1 MNSNNLTTNQLLV
14 ADTSPLLALARVDF
28 LAPLSKLFTQVFV
41 TQSVLAECL
50 VKPDRADAQRVQAA
64 LNTGWLVPV
73 VDPQVR
79 ASLLH
84 LDRGEQTA
92 LECALVEHAT
102 VLIDE
107 RSGRL
112 AAKAHHLKMI
122 GAPGVLLLAKRKGLL
137 PAVKP
142 KLHEL
147 IASGYFLSD
156 ALVAQVLELANE

>member
-1 MNSNNLTTNQLLV
+1 MSLSNLRTNQLLV
-14 ADTSPLLALARVDF
+14 ADTSPLLALARVDV
-28 LAPLSKLFTQVFV
+28 LPVLCGLFDQVCV
-41 TQSVLAECL
+41 TQSVVAECL
-50 VKPDRADAQRVQAA
+50 VKVERLDAQRVQSAITA
-64 LNTGWLVPV
+64 GFLLVVP
-73 VDPQVR
+73 DPQVR
-79 ASLLH
+79 VSLSH

-92 LECALVEHAT
+92 LEYALLEQAT

-107 RSGRL
+107 RLGRL

-142 KLHEL
+142 ILHEL

-156 ALVAQVLELANE
+156 VLVAQILELANE

>member
-28 LAPLSKLFTQVFV
+28 LVPLSELFSQICV

-50 VKPDRADAQRVQAA
+50 AKPERADAQRVQVA
-64 LNTGWLVPV
+64 LNAGWLLAVA
-73 VDPQVR
+73 DPQVR

-92 LECALVEHAT
+92 LEYALVEVAT

-107 RSGRL
+107 RLGRL
-112 AAKAHHLKMI
+112 AAKAHHLRII

-137 PAVKP
+137 PVIKP

-156 ALVAQVLELANE
+156 ALIAQILEVANE

>member
-1 MNSNNLTTNQLLV
+1 MSLSNLRTNQLLV

-28 LAPLSKLFTQVFV
+28 LEPLSQLFTQVCV

-50 VKPDRADAQRVQAA
+50 VKPERADAQRVQAA
-64 LNTGWLVPV
+64 LNAGWLVPV
-73 VDPQVR
+73 IDPQVR

-84 LDRGEQTA
+84 LDHGEQTA
-92 LECALVEHAT
+92 LEYALVEQAT

-107 RSGRL
+107 RLGRL
-112 AAKAHHLKMI
+112 AAKVHHLKMI

-137 PAVKP
+137 PVVKP

-147 IASGYFLSD
+147 IASGYFLSNV
-156 ALVAQVLELANE
+156 LVAQILELANE

>member
-14 ADTSPLLALARVDF
+14 DDTSPLLALARVDF
-28 LAPLSKLFTQVFV
+28 LEQLSQLFTQVCV

-50 VKPDRADAQRVQAA
+50 VKPERAEAQYVQVALDA
-64 LNTGWLVPV
+64 GWLVPV

-79 ASLLH
+79 ASLLD

-92 LECALVEHAT
+92 LEYALLEQAT

-107 RSGRL
+107 RLGRL
-112 AAKAHHLKMI
+112 VAKALHLKMI

-137 PAVKP
+137 SAVKP
-142 KLHEL
+142 KLQEL
-147 IASGYFLSD
+147 ISSGYFLSD
-156 ALVAQVLELANE
+156 ALVAQILELANE